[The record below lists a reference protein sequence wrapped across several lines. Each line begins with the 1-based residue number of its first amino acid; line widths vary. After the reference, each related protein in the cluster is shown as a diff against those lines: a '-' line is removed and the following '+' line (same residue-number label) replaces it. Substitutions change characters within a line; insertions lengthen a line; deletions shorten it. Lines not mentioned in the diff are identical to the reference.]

1 MQLVSAP
8 DMGYLI
14 TDKFHRREVAED
26 GTVIQEGLP
35 CVGRGEVC
43 FRGHN
48 IIKGYYK
55 RPEINSQVFD
65 EEGWFHSGDIAMW
78 QANGSIRII
87 DRKKDIFKLAQG
99 EYISPDKVTAVYQD
113 SSLIGSLFVYGD
125 SFQSFLVGIV
135 IPDEAELRRILR
147 ERGLDE
153 ADLDFPSM
161 CRSEVVRGV
170 VFEEM
175 DKIASNSSLMGFEK
189 VKNIHLDS
197 EAWTVENGML
207 TPTMKLKRDHS
218 KNHYKT
224 VIDKLY
230 QEGVMKVASK

>member
-1 MQLVSAP
+1 
-8 DMGYLI
+8 MGYLI

-48 IIKGYYK
+48 IISGYYK

-113 SSLIGSLFVYGD
+113 SPLIGSLFVYGD
-125 SFQSFLVGIV
+125 SYQSFLVGIV

-153 ADLDFPSM
+153 ADMDFPSM
-161 CRSEVVRGV
+161 CRSEAVRGV

-218 KNHYKT
+218 KNHYKA

-230 QEGVMKVASK
+230 QEGMMKVASK